1 MIEVSVEPDRVIL
14 LEHSYELRSDS
25 LRKNYRSSGS
35 DSYDLNVIDLSEFGN
50 DVFKSL
56 ILNEESVSA

>member
-1 MIEVSVEPDRVIL
+1 MIL

-35 DSYDLNVIDLSEFGN
+35 DSYNLNVIDLSEFGN